1 MENLKILATRSTP
14 EIVFDAGARILSMK
28 GESYPEHTAQFFEP
42 IVKWIRDF
50 LSGQDQEFLLEID
63 LKYFNSSSSRILYTI
78 FEMLEEASK
87 SGKLITVNWCFDED
101 NEIAEEHGEE
111 FKEDLH
117 YLNFNLVSRESE

>member
-1 MENLKILATRSTP
+1 
-14 EIVFDAGARILSMK
+14 MK

-78 FEMLEEASK
+78 FEMLEEALGDPELIMDSIKLDLYFLGK
-87 SGKLITVNWCFDED
+87 SIGEKYHKIRICFLVFILGISASALSLIVV
-101 NEIAEEHGEE
+101 
-111 FKEDLH
+111 L
-117 YLNFNLVSRESE
+117 LMR